1 VNEQNEIMSRGENW
15 EKSVKNRTKI
25 YFLRALLPN
34 LLEVKQ
40 QSIIQ
45 KIRLAHF
52 SKIIVE
58 IEMAFLLSPFVKSLK
73 KII

>member
-1 VNEQNEIMSRGENW
+1 VGGGGNVNEQNEIMSRGENW

-45 KIRLAHF
+45 KIR
-52 SKIIVE
+52 
-58 IEMAFLLSPFVKSLK
+58 
-73 KII
+73 